1 MSTVELQNRSIEM
14 LIEDIEKEE
23 NGNVSTTKI
32 KNKESSSEDIN
43 KIKKK
48 LPVNKINVIGKM
60 FSVNA
65 SNAGNDED
73 T

>member
-1 MSTVELQNRSIEM
+1 MKISKKKKNETFIQPRSR
-14 LIEDIEKEE
+14 
-23 NGNVSTTKI
+23 I
-32 KNKESSSEDIN
+32 KGVHQRISIKS
-43 KIKKK
+43 KKK
-48 LPVNKINVIGKM
+48 LPVNKINAIGKM